1 MCSLDCERHTELV
14 GLCQA
19 QVACAELCQVAV
31 PAGIHVQRVA
41 PFCPLLLALPRTCC
55 CKQAAGQA
63 PAAAWCCR
71 TMLAL
76 AWRSRRRRCSWHNC
90 SCRSSLTRAHVRV
103 CAGCKWRALIGYASW
118 DPTGGG
124 KKRNP
129 DGQILVPCIIAF
141 SVAQISGCRK
151 ISKLGC
157 PCCQKPSA
165 CSVSEIHARSC
176 PCCLKLLAV
185 VCKKSP
191 TQQLQQLSSVP

>member
-1 MCSLDCERHTELV
+1 M
-14 GLCQA
+14 
-19 QVACAELCQVAV
+19 

-103 CAGCKWRALIGYASW
+103 CAGCKWRALIGYAAW
-118 DPTGGG
+118 DPARPCTLPGRRDRALDSGWEILL
-124 KKRNP
+124 
-129 DGQILVPCIIAF
+129 DGSWTCTIDGEGDDEGTSFKVEGAL
-141 SVAQISGCRK
+141 SVMLKVYLRRISPGFRR
-151 ISKLGC
+151 SM
-157 PCCQKPSA
+157 
-165 CSVSEIHARSC
+165 HARC
-176 PCCLKLLAV
+176 RICGRCKARCAV
-185 VCKKSP
+185 GHEWECWIGP
-191 TQQLQQLSSVP
+191 QRA

>member
-1 MCSLDCERHTELV
+1 MIDCERHTELV

-41 PFCPLLLALPRTCC
+41 PFCPLLLALPRTRC

-103 CAGCKWRALIGYASW
+103 CAGCKWRALIGLAKTVFCL
-118 DPTGGG
+118 PTPGN
-124 KKRNP
+124 RT
-129 DGQILVPCIIAF
+129 QI
-141 SVAQISGCRK
+141 QSGRRPTEMRF
-151 ISKLGC
+151 L
-157 PCCQKPSA
+157 
-165 CSVSEIHARSC
+165 H
-176 PCCLKLLAV
+176 LLAA
-185 VCKKSP
+185 
-191 TQQLQQLSSVP
+191 LASSQNNGFSFPSTIGGAISDWVLTAGIEMNVW

>member
-1 MCSLDCERHTELV
+1 MRSTSFRRGVRGMAVEVVCVCSLDCERHTELV
-14 GLCQA
+14 ELCQA

-103 CAGCKWRALIGYASW
+103 CAGCKWRALIGYAAHVALIRFPFS
-118 DPTGGG
+118 PVSGYVGGLLRG
-124 KKRNP
+124 LPYRPN
-129 DGQILVPCIIAF
+129 VTT
-141 SVAQISGCRK
+141 SG
-151 ISKLGC
+151 GD
-157 PCCQKPSA
+157 
-165 CSVSEIHARSC
+165 
-176 PCCLKLLAV
+176 
-185 VCKKSP
+185 
-191 TQQLQQLSSVP
+191 

>member
-1 MCSLDCERHTELV
+1 MRSTSFRRGVRGMAVEVVCVCSLDCERHTELV
-14 GLCQA
+14 ELCQA

-103 CAGCKWRALIGYASW
+103 CAGCKWRALIGYAAW
-118 DPTGGG
+118 DPTSRPRLQ
-124 KKRNP
+124 KRK
-129 DGQILVPCIIAF
+129 
-141 SVAQISGCRK
+141 SGAAH
-151 ISKLGC
+151 S
-157 PCCQKPSA
+157 
-165 CSVSEIHARSC
+165 CS
-176 PCCLKLLAV
+176 
-185 VCKKSP
+185 
-191 TQQLQQLSSVP
+191 